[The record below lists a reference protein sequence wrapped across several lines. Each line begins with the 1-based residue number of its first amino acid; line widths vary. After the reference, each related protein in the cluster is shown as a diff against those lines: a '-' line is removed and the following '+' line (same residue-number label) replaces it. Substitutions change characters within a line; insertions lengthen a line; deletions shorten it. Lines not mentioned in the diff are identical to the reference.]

1 MRAHQRAVLA
11 YMALLASLPAY
22 SAGAPSVAEIQA
34 WAPPEQAAMGISIDK
49 LVPVSLR
56 GGEQAFLAS
65 VTYEESMRNGWAGYL
80 LVRPSLKEARDLDGF
95 GGQYN
100 GIVPI
105 NSYEPS
111 QRAVIIGTSSS
122 GQGFSE
128 STYTLASFD
137 GWNVNSLYSVSES
150 DNSGNC
156 GEIVE
161 RYCKGNNVFI
171 NVLSVPA
178 PAGQLP
184 IAITDITYSSPDL
197 DKFEA
202 TITHNTEIVFVE
214 DTRP

>member
-1 MRAHQRAVLA
+1 MRTYQKSFFASI
-11 YMALLASLPAY
+11 ALFASLPSY
-22 SAGAPSVAEIQA
+22 SADAPSVAEIQA
-34 WAPPEQAAMGISIDK
+34 WAPPQHAAMGISVNKI
-49 LVPVSLR
+49 VPVTLR

-80 LVRPSLKEARDLDGF
+80 LVRPSLKEARDLEEF

-100 GIVPI
+100 GITPI

-111 QRAVIIGTSSS
+111 QRAVIIGTSTS
-122 GQGFSE
+122 GQGHSS

-137 GWNVNSLYSVSES
+137 GWSVKPLYSASES

-156 GEIVE
+156 GEYVE

-171 NVLSVPA
+171 NVLSIPA

-197 DKFEA
+197 NKFA
-202 TITHNTEIVFVE
+202 PTITNTTEVVFVE
-214 DTRP
+214 EIPR